1 MFWTRR
7 TICSLAGPAIVV
19 LVFCAQ
25 AAPAVQDA
33 EKPGQGAGLKKAQ
46 PESTARDTKSP
57 DSQDERSASAIFM
70 AMPPRAELHQLLR
83 RASSEAV
90 AMAKLKPTPNSW
102 TLTTIAVA
110 QAEAG
115 DLDGAR
121 ATFAVATSEAAGE
134 FGGTASPRGL
144 WRIGRLAIQRG
155 LRGEART
162 PLERALNALPG
173 VVGNHAD
180 DRETLRILAAITQ
193 DQAVIGAR
201 DDARHTVERL
211 LEFSRKFIASTKIGN
226 ARDWAAPDIAS
237 ALAAVDDFDAAFAWS
252 VGVQNGGMVVG
263 KIAEAAS
270 ESLDRDSARRFV
282 QEAADRLAKIESAD
296 QTYFAWSDVA
306 LAQARLGDFA
316 EAKRSARKIG
326 AGRSRSGNDMT
337 DGQPYALCRIAA
349 VQHDSGDITGAKI
362 TLRQAVFIVRDHRA
376 MSSRDSRLSQ
386 ILMAQIANGDIDV
399 GVATLGLMEEPQ
411 AHTLAQLARA
421 QAAVGEH
428 SAALKTFARALEAA
442 GLAIK
447 TPIPPDFSVTN
458 LPEVDRKMSLDDRV
472 LVAEIEAMAGNVVAA
487 LKTVRSD
494 QEKGYQ
500 QNALHKIVSA
510 RATAGDVAGALRLCL
525 EECKTPENRLA
536 ALEGLARGVEWRFSL
551 KELER
556 RESK

>member
-1 MFWTRR
+1 MHWTKR
-7 TICSLAGPAIVV
+7 TICSLAVPAIVV

-33 EKPGQGAGLKKAQ
+33 EKPGQGNGLPNAQ
-46 PESTARDTKSP
+46 PKSSDGGPTRP
-57 DSQDERSASAIFM
+57 DGRDERSASAIFM

-90 AMAKLKPTPNSW
+90 ALAKLKPKPTSW

-121 ATFAVATSEAAGE
+121 ATLAGAISEAAGE
-134 FGGTASPRGL
+134 FGGKPSAWNL
-144 WRIGRLAIQRG
+144 WRIGRMAVNRG
-155 LRGEART
+155 LRNEARA
-162 PLERALNALPG
+162 PLKRALDALPS
-173 VVGNHAD
+173 VVGNHGD
-180 DRETLRILAAITQ
+180 DSNTLRTLALIAQ
-193 DQAVIGAR
+193 DQAVTGAR
-201 DDARHTVERL
+201 EDARHTVERL
-211 LEFSRKFIASTKIGN
+211 LEFSRKVFASTKIGN

-237 ALAAVDDFDAAFAWS
+237 ALAAVGDFDAAFDWS
-252 VGVQNGGMVVG
+252 DRVQNGGMVLG

-270 ESLDRDSARRFV
+270 EALDLNTARRFV
-282 QEAADRLAKIESAD
+282 QEAADRLAKIEWVD
-296 QTYFAWSDVA
+296 ETYFGWSDLA
-306 LAQARLGDFA
+306 FAQARLGDFT

-326 AGRSRSGNDMT
+326 EGRSRVRHDMT
-337 DGQPYALCRIAA
+337 DGQPYALFRIAG

-376 MSSRDSRLSQ
+376 MRSRDGRLSQ
-386 ILMAQIANGDIDV
+386 ILMAQIANGDIEV

-411 AHTLAQLARA
+411 VHTLAQLARA
-421 QAAVGEH
+421 QAAVGQH
-428 SAALKTFARALEAA
+428 SAALKTFARALSAA

-447 TPIPPDFSVTN
+447 TPIPPDFSLTN

-472 LVAEIEAMAGNVVAA
+472 KVAEIEAMAGNVGAA

-500 QNALHKIVSA
+500 QNALNKIVSA
-510 RATAGDVAGALRLCL
+510 RATAGDLAGALRLCL